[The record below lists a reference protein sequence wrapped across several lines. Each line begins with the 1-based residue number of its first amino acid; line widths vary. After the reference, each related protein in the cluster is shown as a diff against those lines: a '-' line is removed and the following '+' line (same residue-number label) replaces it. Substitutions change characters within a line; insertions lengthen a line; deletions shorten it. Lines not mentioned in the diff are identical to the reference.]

1 MVPVDDK
8 TTRVEN
14 EVYRHMNATDE
25 EFAAINA
32 FYKQVLDEDKELCDG
47 AQENLNNGIYISGE
61 LHPEKEK
68 VRERS
73 RLLTFSLFHGRRILA
88 LTTFARALS
97 TFKVPS
103 GRQSWSTGGRKSSKV
118 VLRSGQQC
126 PSLRER

>member
-73 RLLTFSLFHGRRILA
+73 QLLTFACFMEEFSR
-88 LTTFARALS
+88 
-97 TFKVPS
+97 
-103 GRQSWSTGGRKSSKV
+103 
-118 VLRSGQQC
+118 
-126 PSLRER
+126 